1 MTKFTKIITATFW
14 EPKNYVTQIISIHVY
29 KRNKSFQ
36 KVKCIRAVYKIVI
49 KTPNFWFIKA

>member
-1 MTKFTKIITATFW
+1 MQHFGNQKD
-14 EPKNYVTQIISIHVY
+14 YVTQIILIHVY

-36 KVKCIRAVYKIVI
+36 KVKFIRAVYKIVI